1 MYNLAQS
8 PLVQSPMNT
17 MVGDDDRA
25 REGLSTRWWSQTAIK
40 TLSAL
45 KLQAAPQFATVVPL
59 GK

>member
-1 MYNLAQS
+1 MQW
-8 PLVQSPMNT
+8 
-17 MVGDDDRA
+17 
-25 REGLSTRWWSQTAIK
+25 ETAIK